1 MQGKTICLIG
11 WLLVNSLLASAQSP
25 VTVNF
30 PGVSKPVLLTDT
42 SKGHLFASYYGI
54 NSWSKNERYVTVL
67 ETDVATRIPT
77 ASDTATLGLVDL
89 KTRAFIPVAQTTAW
103 NLQQG
108 CMAHWLATNPDSVII
123 YNDYRRGKFVSV
135 ILNVFTRKE
144 VKVLPYP
151 VAAVSP
157 NGKEAVSVNFA
168 RLRLT
173 RADYGYDGTGQD
185 AKAGVAFPD
194 DDGVFLIDLQT
205 GKSKLILSFA
215 QLKDQVPAIT
225 KAGGIEY
232 IGHILFSRGGSS
244 LFFLARAIPDWNT
257 TSFTMKTDG
266 SHLQR
271 CFPDKWGGSHFDWL
285 TDTDLMITANYEGK
299 QYGHILFT
307 PGQKNYERLGNG
319 LLDYD
324 GHGTFSPD
332 GRWMVT
338 DTYPVADT
346 RDQKIF
352 LLDMKS
358 QAALALG
365 RYSSPAAYTSGW
377 RCDIHCRWSPSGTMI
392 GFNSAHSGTRQ
403 VYIMKLNSSH

>member
-1 MQGKTICLIG
+1 MTMQLKTIWLIA
-11 WLLVNSLLASAQSP
+11 WVLMSARFTVAQP
-25 VTVNF
+25 AATVNF
-30 PGVSKPVLLTDT
+30 PALSKPIRITDT
-42 SKGHLFASYYGI
+42 TKAHLFASYYGI

-67 ETDVATRIPT
+67 ETDVTTRIPM

-89 KTRAFIPVAQTTAW
+89 KTTRFIPIAKTTAW

-123 YNDYRRGKFVSV
+123 YNDYRQGKFVSV

-144 VKVLPYP
+144 LNVLPYP

-157 NGKEAVSVNFA
+157 NGKEAVSFNFA

-173 RADYGYDGTGQD
+173 RSDYGYDGNGQD
-185 AKAGVAFPD
+185 AKASIAFPD
-194 DDGVFLIDLQT
+194 DDGLFLVDLQT
-205 GKSKLILSFA
+205 GKAKLVLSFA
-215 QLKDQVPAIT
+215 QLKDHVPAIT
-225 KAGGIEY
+225 KNGIEY
-232 IGHILFSRGGSS
+232 IGHVLFSRAGTN

-257 TSFTMKTDG
+257 TSFTMSKDG
-266 SHLQR
+266 RNLQR
-271 CFPDKWGGSHFDWL
+271 CFPDEWGGSHFDWL
-285 TDTDLMITANYEGK
+285 TDKDLMITAKYDGK

-307 PGQKNYERLGNG
+307 PGEKNYRRLGNG

-332 GRWMVT
+332 GHWMVT
-338 DTYPVADT
+338 DTYPVAET

-352 LLDMKS
+352 LMDMKTE
-358 QAALALG
+358 AVLPLG
-365 RYSSPAAYTSGW
+365 RYPVPAAYTSGW
-377 RCDIHCRWSPSGTMI
+377 RCDIHCRWSPKSTMI

-403 VYIMKLNSSH
+403 VYIMKVL